1 MNANTRI
8 IDLTVGQLQDL
19 IYETVNRSI
28 AKVSTNNTSNEKKL
42 VYGIDGIA
50 ELFGC
55 SRTKATEIKQS
66 GIIDK
71 AVIQIGRKITVD
83 AEMALK
89 LTIGRKWMQLKLP
102 MKS

>member
-1 MNANTRI
+1 MNENTRL

-28 AKVSTNNTSNEKKL
+28 AKVNTNITSNEKKL

-55 SRTKATEIKQS
+55 SRTKANEIKQS
-66 GIIDK
+66 GMIDK
-71 AVIQIGRKITVD
+71 AVIQIGRKIVVD
-83 AEMALK
+83 AELALK
-89 LTIGRKWMQLKLP
+89 LTGGRK
-102 MKS
+102 

>member
-1 MNANTRI
+1 MKNYSKAMNENTRL

-28 AKVSTNNTSNEKKL
+28 AKVNTNNTSNERKL

-55 SRTKATEIKQS
+55 SRTKANEIKQS

-71 AVIQIGRKITVD
+71 AVIQIGRKIAVD

-89 LTIGRKWMQLKLP
+89 LAGGRK
-102 MKS
+102 

>member
-28 AKVSTNNTSNEKKL
+28 AKVNTNSNEKKL

-55 SRTKATEIKQS
+55 SRAKANEIKQS
-66 GIIDK
+66 GKIDK
-71 AVIQIGRKITVD
+71 AVTQIGRKIVVD

-89 LTIGRKWMQLKLP
+89 LAGGRK
-102 MKS
+102 

>member
-1 MNANTRI
+1 MNENTRL

-28 AKVSTNNTSNEKKL
+28 AKVNTNNTSNERKL

-55 SRTKATEIKQS
+55 SRTKANEIKQS

-71 AVIQIGRKITVD
+71 AVIQIGRKIAVD

-89 LTIGRKWMQLKLP
+89 LAGGRK
-102 MKS
+102 

>member
-1 MNANTRI
+1 MKNYSKEMNENTRL

-28 AKVSTNNTSNEKKL
+28 AKVNTNITSNEKKL

-55 SRTKATEIKQS
+55 SRTKANEIKQS
-66 GIIDK
+66 GMIDK
-71 AVIQIGRKITVD
+71 AVIQIGRKIVVD
-83 AEMALK
+83 AELALK
-89 LTIGRKWMQLKLP
+89 LAGGRK
-102 MKS
+102 

>member
-1 MNANTRI
+1 MKNYSKEMNENTRL

-28 AKVSTNNTSNEKKL
+28 AKVNTNITSNEKKL

-55 SRTKATEIKQS
+55 SRTKANEIKQS
-66 GIIDK
+66 GMIDK
-71 AVIQIGRKITVD
+71 AVIQIGRKIVVD
-83 AEMALK
+83 AELALK
-89 LTIGRKWMQLKLP
+89 LTGGRK
-102 MKS
+102 

>member
-1 MNANTRI
+1 MKNYSKAMNENTRL

-28 AKVSTNNTSNEKKL
+28 AKVNTNITSNEKKL

-55 SRTKATEIKQS
+55 SRTKAFSIKNS
-66 GIIDK
+66 GVIDK
-71 AVIQIGRKITVD
+71 AVSQIGRKIVVD
-83 AEMALK
+83 ADLALK
-89 LTIGRKWMQLKLP
+89 LIGKKKWK
-102 MKS
+102 

>member
-1 MNANTRI
+1 MKNYSKAMNENTRL

-28 AKVSTNNTSNEKKL
+28 AKVNTNITSNEKKL

-55 SRTKATEIKQS
+55 SRTKANEIKQS

-71 AVIQIGRKITVD
+71 AVIQIGRKIVVD
-83 AEMALK
+83 AELALK
-89 LTIGRKWMQLKLP
+89 LTGGRK
-102 MKS
+102 

>member
-28 AKVSTNNTSNEKKL
+28 AKVNTNSNEKKL

-89 LTIGRKWMQLKLP
+89 LTRGRKWMQI
-102 MKS
+102 